1 MAKGNDEHKMLF
13 DLRGGRRGQVVK
25 VVYALLAV
33 LMGLSLFLVIGGFN
47 LAELFNSGSST
58 GDAAKPYE
66 EQAERIEVKL
76 NKDPDN
82 PDLLLSL
89 TRAQLGAGNAQVTV
103 EPGGQKVFTTEAV
116 QEYQAANQTWSE
128 YLKATDEPNAG
139 LALLMSP
146 TLLSLAELSSSYPEA
161 DSNIKAAADAQR
173 IVAEQ
178 RPSVN
183 SLTTL
188 AYYTYF
194 TGDFAAAEKAEKE
207 AKKLAGGKS
216 EVQAIDKQL
225 SEVEK
230 NARKYIAA
238 KEKAEKEAK
247 AASGGNGKPGA
258 IEPGENPFSGAV
270 GGTGLGE

>member
-1 MAKGNDEHKMLF
+1 VAKGKDEHKMLF

-47 LAELFNSGSST
+47 LAELFNSSTST

-66 EQAERIEVKL
+66 EQAERLEIKL
-76 NKDPDN
+76 KKDPEN

-89 TRAQLGAGNAQVTV
+89 TRAQVSAGNAQVTV
-103 EPGGQKVFTTEAV
+103 EPSGQQAFTADAIQAYEEAD
-116 QEYQAANQTWSE
+116 QTWSE
-128 YLKATDEPNAG
+128 YLKATDEPSAS

-146 TLLSLAELSSSYPEA
+146 TLLKLAEFSRSYQEA
-161 DSNIKAAADAQR
+161 DRNVQAATEAQQ
-173 IVAEQ
+173 IVAEE

-183 SLTTL
+183 AFSTL

-194 TGDFAAAEKAEKE
+194 TGDFAAAEKAERE

-216 EVQAIDKQL
+216 EVEAIDKQL
-225 SEVEK
+225 SVIEK
-230 NARKYIAA
+230 NARKYVVA

-247 AASGGNGKPGA
+247 AASGGNGKPGT
-258 IEPGENPFSGAV
+258 IEPGESPFGASGI
-270 GGTGLGE
+270 GG

>member
-1 MAKGNDEHKMLF
+1 MLF
-13 DLRGGRRGQVVK
+13 DLRGGKRGQVVK

-47 LAELFNSGSST
+47 LAELFNGSST

-76 NKDPDN
+76 KKDPDN

-89 TRAQLGAGNAQVTV
+89 TRAQVGAGNAQVTV
-103 EPGGQKVFTTEAV
+103 EPNGGRSYAVEAV
-116 QEYQAANQTWSE
+116 QDYQEANQTWSE
-128 YLKATDEPNAG
+128 YLKATDEPSAS

-146 TLLSLAELSSSYPEA
+146 TLLTLAELSGSYQEA
-161 DSNIKAAADAQR
+161 DSNIKAAAEAQR

-178 RPSVN
+178 RPSLN

-207 AKKLAGGKS
+207 AKKLAKGKT
-216 EVQAIDKQL
+216 EVEAIDKQL
-225 SEVEK
+225 KPIEK
-230 NARKYIAA
+230 NARRYIAA

-247 AASGGNGKPGA
+247 AASGGNGKAGT
-258 IEPGENPFSGAV
+258 IQPGENPFSGGSV
-270 GGTGLGE
+270 GGGGLGE